1 MVTVVDACNFFR
13 EVVSTDSLAKRNQA
27 TNVDDKRMISELM
40 MQQVE
45 FADVLIINKVDL
57 VENEELQQIQSILKS
72 LNPYARLLLS
82 EEGRIDPRLILD
94 TGRFDFERAAQSPGW
109 RVKLREVVES
119 EADEYGVRSFV
130 FKARRPFHPA
140 RFWDTLHG
148 NWPGVLRAKGLFWLA
163 TRLDR
168 MGVWSQAGPVARIQG
183 GNIWWAAVPESM
195 RPDDDGFREKLKT
208 IWDDS
213 VGDCRQELVFIGI
226 DIPEADLR
234 KALAVCLLT
243 DEEMQQGP
251 LSWNSISDPMP
262 TGP

>member
-1 MVTVVDACNFFR
+1 MRPRC
-13 EVVSTDSLAKRNQA
+13 
-27 TNVDDKRMISELM
+27 
-40 MQQVE
+40 
-45 FADVLIINKVDL
+45 DL
-57 VENEELQQIQSILKS
+57 
-72 LNPYARLLLS
+72 
-82 EEGRIDPRLILD
+82 
-94 TGRFDFERAAQSPGW
+94 
-109 RVKLREVVES
+109 
-119 EADEYGVRSFV
+119 
-130 FKARRPFHPA
+130 PA

-148 NWPGVLRAKGLFWLA
+148 DWPGVLRAKGLFWLA

-168 MGVWSQAGPVARIQG
+168 MAVWSQAGPVARIQG

>member
-1 MVTVVDACNFFR
+1 MA
-13 EVVSTDSLAKRNQA
+13 
-27 TNVDDKRMISELM
+27 
-40 MQQVE
+40 
-45 FADVLIINKVDL
+45 
-57 VENEELQQIQSILKS
+57 
-72 LNPYARLLLS
+72 
-82 EEGRIDPRLILD
+82 
-94 TGRFDFERAAQSPGW
+94 
-109 RVKLREVVES
+109 
-119 EADEYGVRSFV
+119 
-130 FKARRPFHPA
+130 
-140 RFWDTLHG
+140 
-148 NWPGVLRAKGLFWLA
+148 
-163 TRLDR
+163 
-168 MGVWSQAGPVARIQG
+168 VWSQAGPVARIQG